1 MATNYIQD
9 GKQIELVAPTGGV
22 EAGKPYAIG
31 ALVVVALADAPE
43 DAPFVGVTGGV
54 WEIEAAASLTAGAAV
69 GLKDG
74 EIVAAATTGAVPCG
88 YVLDATGS
96 SSTVVRV
103 LLK

>member
-9 GKQIELVAPTGGV
+9 GNQIELVAPAGGV
-22 EAGKPYAIG
+22 KAGKPYAIG
-31 ALVVVALADAPE
+31 ALVVVALADAPK

-54 WEIEAAASLTAGAAV
+54 WKIEAAANLAAGAAV

-74 EIVAAATTGAVPCG
+74 EIVAAATQDAIPCG

-96 SSTVVRV
+96 SASVVRV